1 MSAEEIFNAA
11 RHQEW
16 GFLCD
21 KEQKTRGIIILPL
34 ILKSEVFK
42 IIIICKKRCKT
53 LLNVFPRQ
61 KQTEE

>member
-1 MSAEEIFNAA
+1 MPAEEIFNAA
-11 RHQEW
+11 RHQEG
-16 GFLCD
+16 GFICD
-21 KEQKTRGIIILPL
+21 KQQKTRGINILPL

-53 LLNVFPRQ
+53 VLNVFSRQ